1 LKGFSKLKILTEG
14 YSVQKQAST
23 TITYLHSWSKIQG
36 EIRAR
41 RICMVTEDKIRRKK
55 QESQLKL
62 EGKLHDFEVI
72 FSIDYF
78 Q

>member
-1 LKGFSKLKILTEG
+1 MKGFSKLKNLTQG
-14 YSVQKQAST
+14 YSIQKQAST

-62 EGKLHDFEVI
+62 EEKLHDFEVI
-72 FSIDYF
+72 FSLY
-78 Q
+78 